1 MSPTFHFTPGVEV
14 AVGLSAT
21 DELNDTSFIV
31 DDIDQMDDSTI
42 DKYESVRDFYGQ
54 YRNVLVN
61 E

>member
-1 MSPTFHFTPGVEV
+1 
-14 AVGLSAT
+14 
-21 DELNDTSFIV
+21 
-31 DDIDQMDDSTI
+31 MDDSTI